1 MSSAK
6 GQLED
11 QVVLVTGGARGLGRA
26 IVDRFVLEGASIGV
40 LDQSAD
46 ALKDVAKKHGS
57 KVVTICGDVR
67 TSESNLEAVELCVER
82 FKRLDCAIANAGIWD
97 YSLALVDHE
106 FERLDAAFDE
116 IFQVNVKGPLLLAK
130 AALPELVRSE
140 GSFLVTI
147 SNAGFYPN
155 GGGPLYTASK
165 HALVGLVRQ
174 LAFEFAPAV
183 RVNGVAPGGIDTDLR
198 GPVALGMDQTSIG
211 SLKLS
216 EHAEHFVPIGRMPTA
231 DEYAGAYVF
240 FASRKDAAPATGAVL
255 NFDGG
260 LGVRGLGPS
269 PAGGRGLRERFQGDQ
284 EK

>member
-116 IFQVNVKGPLLLAK
+116 IFQVNVKGRCCLPKPRSRSSSGAK
-130 AALPELVRSE
+130 VVFWSRFRTPDS
-140 GSFLVTI
+140 T
-147 SNAGFYPN
+147 
-155 GGGPLYTASK
+155 
-165 HALVGLVRQ
+165 
-174 LAFEFAPAV
+174 
-183 RVNGVAPGGIDTDLR
+183 
-198 GPVALGMDQTSIG
+198 QT
-211 SLKLS
+211 
-216 EHAEHFVPIGRMPTA
+216 E
-231 DEYAGAYVF
+231 
-240 FASRKDAAPATGAVL
+240 AAPCI
-255 NFDGG
+255 
-260 LGVRGLGPS
+260 P
-269 PAGGRGLRERFQGDQ
+269 PANMRSLDWCANSHSSSHQLFV
-284 EK
+284 